1 MSESVFEDCTSAA
14 SALPPFERDANQWLN
29 AASGI
34 AHWWSTDDGELRSA
48 AQQLLLLATQRDPQS
63 RPQLF
68 AAGDFLPLLQKLNI
82 LLTASQSD
90 EPLAHAH
97 ADQIWVLERADLMS
111 ADHVDILRRICLHY
125 PELRIRLALFSKA
138 QQAPAAAEGV
148 SVSQIPDKPHPNVTV
163 ADAPGFER
171 ALADPRRVWIAA
183 GLIGVGAALAA
194 VVLWPF
200 ARMTTAPAPVADKL
214 SPPAAPSKEE
224 ALSPVAAPPAD
235 VSAPAPAPAQAASVP
250 ARTISASRRWLL
262 GLPADSLVV
271 IHAQVTTLREAELF
285 KADRPMLVNARILLT
300 EPRAQRPA
308 RYLVVTGPFRTPER
322 ARNYVQRLTW
332 KANASS
338 LSREEL
344 LTQVPR

>member
-29 AASGI
+29 AGSAI
-34 AHWWSTDDGELRSA
+34 AHWWSTDAGELRSA
-48 AQQLLLLATQRDPQS
+48 AQQLLALAIQRDPQT
-63 RPQLF
+63 RPQVF

-82 LLTASQSD
+82 LLTASQSE

-125 PELRIRLALFSKA
+125 PELRIRLALFSQA
-138 QQAPAAAEGV
+138 QQAPTAPEGVWVSQVLNKLHPKVAAAHE
-148 SVSQIPDKPHPNVTV
+148 
-163 ADAPGFER
+163 PGFAR
-171 ALADPRRVWIAA
+171 TLAGPRRVWMAA

-200 ARMTTAPAPVADKL
+200 ARVTTAPQPVADKL
-214 SPPAAPSKEE
+214 STPAVPPQGE
-224 ALSPVAAPPAD
+224 ALSPAAAPSAD
-235 VSAPAPAPAQAASVP
+235 VSAPAAAPAQAASVP

-271 IHAQVTTLREAELF
+271 IHAQVSTLREAELF

-300 EPRAQRPA
+300 EARAQRPP